1 MTAITGLVLKNRSKF
16 KKREIK
22 KIPPIQSNDISIVIP
37 VKDNQKGIDKL
48 LESVFVSQIS
58 EFYPKEIIIVDNNEV
73 MCTKINTKFLG
84 KGIEIKL
91 FHCKTKGPGNA
102 RNVGWKRAK
111 GKWIL
116 FTDSDCIMTNS
127 SIQEYIKS
135 DNGSIGYA
143 GNVKSIEKGP
153 VSDYY
158 DSQQIL
164 IPLQNEFE
172 EPEYL
177 ITANCLVYH
186 EALEKINGFNPK
198 IRIAAGEDVDLG
210 IRLRNYGKLTYCKKA
225 IIMHNFDECID
236 DFKKRFI
243 RYGKGNKIVSNIYN
257 VDLSPE
263 PFAPAVTN
271 STNNYLSGIQFHYL
285 KKGYESE

>member
-236 DFKKRFI
+236 DFKKRFV